1 MCRCHLREIGLP
13 DIGRVADR
21 NRNDRAFG
29 SGCDLEAAVMER
41 QHFCFINILISGS
54 FREDTYGNAG
64 FHIVCGLKDRFQTLL
79 DILSVEKET
88 VEIAHPVG
96 KQRIMLH
103 FLLGNIAGADR
114 TAAVGEQDVEIA
126 PVVCYIENSLILWN
140 VFFADDG
147 DFGACDPQDEFE
159 YGLYHAQR
167 ADILSHGRKFP
178 DDPFYKENRNG
189 QHQIGDHHDTDKY
202 ESNHVFCPFCY
213 RYLRRVP
220 Q

>member
-1 MCRCHLREIGLP
+1 
-13 DIGRVADR
+13 
-21 NRNDRAFG
+21 
-29 SGCDLEAAVMER
+29 MER
-41 QHFCFINILISGS
+41 QHFCFISILISGS

-96 KQRIMLH
+96 EQRIMLH

-147 DFGACDPQDEFE
+147 DFGAVIHRMNLNMACTMRRELISLVMGE
-159 YGLYHAQR
+159 N
-167 ADILSHGRKFP
+167 FP
-178 DDPFYKENRNG
+178 MI
-189 QHQIGDHHDTDKY
+189 HST
-202 ESNHVFCPFCY
+202 
-213 RYLRRVP
+213 RRTGMVSTR
-220 Q
+220 

>member
-1 MCRCHLREIGLP
+1 MES
-13 DIGRVADR
+13 
-21 NRNDRAFG
+21 
-29 SGCDLEAAVMER
+29 SG
-41 QHFCFINILISGS
+41 
-54 FREDTYGNAG
+54 
-64 FHIVCGLKDRFQTLL
+64 
-79 DILSVEKET
+79 
-88 VEIAHPVG
+88 
-96 KQRIMLH
+96 

-114 TAAVGEQDVEIA
+114 TAAVVEQDVEIA
-126 PVVCYIENSLILWN
+126 PVVCYIENSLILLN